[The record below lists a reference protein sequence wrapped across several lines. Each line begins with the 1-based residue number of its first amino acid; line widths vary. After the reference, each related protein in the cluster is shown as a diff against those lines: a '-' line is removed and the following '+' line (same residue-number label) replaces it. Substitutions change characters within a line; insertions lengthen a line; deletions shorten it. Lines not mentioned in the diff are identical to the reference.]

1 MSNAANNTYRFKTDG
16 FHGEL
21 FLPTQDKYP
30 KKALICFSGSDG
42 GMELARVLAGVFS
55 SNGLTTLALAYVMEE
70 GLPSQ
75 FSNVPIP

>member
-42 GMELARVLAGVFS
+42 GMELARVLAGGRRRKGTKKHDYRRI
-55 SNGLTTLALAYVMEE
+55 SNCTTV
-70 GLPSQ
+70 GHP
-75 FSNVPIP
+75 